1 MANLELARAKTVET
15 VDEDVRRALQT
26 HDGELGKS
34 EIVWAGKS
42 EKQERMRLDSVAFIR
57 SCPERLAERTRG

>member
-34 EIVWAGKS
+34 EIVGREVRKARTHAIRFS
-42 EKQERMRLDSVAFIR
+42 CLHQELSRAI
-57 SCPERLAERTRG
+57 G